1 MYAYKCMVCFNL
13 IPDSNYIFFF
23 YYLAMNYKYCKTQ
36 GITRIIFLSELKVA
50 FQPHKSLLINL
61 IKPADIVFS
70 EY

>member
-1 MYAYKCMVCFNL
+1 MVCFNL
-13 IPDSNYIFFF
+13 IPDSNYTSFFLLF
-23 YYLAMNYKYCKTQ
+23 SYENYKYCKTL

-61 IKPADIVFS
+61 IKPADIVFF